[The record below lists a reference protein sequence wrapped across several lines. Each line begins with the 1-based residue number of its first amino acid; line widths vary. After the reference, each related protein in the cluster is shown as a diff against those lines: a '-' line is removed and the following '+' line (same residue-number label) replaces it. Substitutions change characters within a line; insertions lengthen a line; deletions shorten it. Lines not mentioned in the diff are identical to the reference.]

1 MTTPPPLSSIS
12 LAIPE
17 QLQALPH
24 VLDLINTFLMPKTID
39 AAVYNDL
46 HRVVG
51 AYGEFRLWTV
61 GAMDGAAARGR
72 LDLLRWLRTNRTE
85 GCSTEAFTGAAAN
98 DHLNTLMWLCFFY
111 PYLFD
116 LERDLTTAA
125 RHGQARIVDFL
136 KGDVLIAGEVE
147 PAMEAAAAN
156 GYVDVVEILL
166 TEPFVQNLTRP
177 LLAAVRNGQIAV
189 VQFLCDKSLQRLYWM
204 DSDQAFNVAL
214 EEGYTNIA
222 AVMIRKCHLN
232 SVKLALESAASRGY
246 TDIVMMILDRYMLD
260 EYEFAPALE
269 KAALNGDCDMI
280 ELVLE
285 NCALPI
291 DTPAEREHIFSTTVE
306 ACLGAAVKANRVDVV
321 QLIVKKLGPDDYE
334 LANAVKESIENEQ
347 EEMAKFLLGL
357 LPQVVPSFFS
367 RLPMPD
373 GYIQNTIN
381 NAFYFA

>member
-177 LLAAVRNGQIAV
+177 LLAADTQI
-189 VQFLCDKSLQRLYWM
+189 SL
-204 DSDQAFNVAL
+204 
-214 EEGYTNIA
+214 
-222 AVMIRKCHLN
+222 
-232 SVKLALESAASRGY
+232 
-246 TDIVMMILDRYMLD
+246 
-260 EYEFAPALE
+260 P
-269 KAALNGDCDMI
+269 
-280 ELVLE
+280 
-285 NCALPI
+285 
-291 DTPAEREHIFSTTVE
+291 
-306 ACLGAAVKANRVDVV
+306 
-321 QLIVKKLGPDDYE
+321 
-334 LANAVKESIENEQ
+334 
-347 EEMAKFLLGL
+347 
-357 LPQVVPSFFS
+357 
-367 RLPMPD
+367 
-373 GYIQNTIN
+373 
-381 NAFYFA
+381 